1 VFSDPKARFEYVPNC
16 PEDDPV
22 TPPVAKSMVS
32 APSDEPSLVVNV
44 QLVGVAI
51 EADAHKDRAAAH
63 RSDFIEFLP
72 FAAISNVLRLS
83 LRLFCDLTSILYHR
97 RKFGFGL
104 RFSWRCA
111 RGSQGQ
117 RIDGVTDV
125 AHIIVVGNEKGGSG
139 KSTTCMHVGTALA
152 RMGFRVGA
160 LDLDLRQRSFGRYVE
175 NRRAYMERMGLN
187 LPSPEYMALPEVD
200 TATLQPDENAYDARL
215 SAAIA
220 AMEPA
225 SDFIVID
232 CPGSHTRLS
241 QFAHSL
247 ADTLITPLNDSFV
260 DFDLLARVDPET
272 GKVKGP
278 SIYSEMVW
286 GARQLR
292 AQAGLKPIDWI
303 VLRNRLGAQQM
314 HNKKKV
320 GAALEELSRRIG
332 FRVAPGFSERVIFRE
347 LFPRGLT
354 LLDLKDTGVD
364 QLNISNI
371 AARQEVRDL
380 IAALRLPAVSSGA

>member
-1 VFSDPKARFEYVPNC
+1 
-16 PEDDPV
+16 
-22 TPPVAKSMVS
+22 M
-32 APSDEPSLVVNV
+32 
-44 QLVGVAI
+44 
-51 EADAHKDRAAAH
+51 
-63 RSDFIEFLP
+63 
-72 FAAISNVLRLS
+72 
-83 LRLFCDLTSILYHR
+83 
-97 RKFGFGL
+97 
-104 RFSWRCA
+104 
-111 RGSQGQ
+111 
-117 RIDGVTDV
+117 

-139 KSTTCMHVGTALA
+139 KSTTCMHVATALV
-152 RMGFRVGA
+152 RMGHRVGG
-160 LDLDLRQRSFGRYVE
+160 LDLDLRQKSFGRYVE
-175 NRRAYMERMGLN
+175 NRRAYLARASLN
-187 LPSPEYMALPEVD
+187 LPSPDYRDLPEVD
-200 TATLQPDENAYDARL
+200 AATLPPGENPFDQRL
-215 SAAIA
+215 SAAVTA
-220 AMEPA
+220 LEPV
-225 SDFIVID
+225 SDFIIID

-241 QFAHSL
+241 QVAHSL

-260 DFDLLARVDPET
+260 DFDLLARMDMET
-272 GKVKGP
+272 GRVKGP

-303 VLRNRLGAQQM
+303 VVRNRLGAQQM

-364 QLNISNI
+364 QLNLSNI

-380 IAALRLPAVSSGA
+380 MTELRLPGVNVTF